1 MLAGRAPAHTT
12 AVVMKAAPGAELAC
26 RAHNLPPT
34 HPAQPRGVISYYVT
48 LALAEATTV
57 GDWLARTEALVQEDV
72 QASQLPPFYRPT
84 LQVVGDAHHH
94 LRTAET
100 ANSQCL

>member
-34 HPAQPRGVISYYVT
+34 HPAKPRGVISYYAT
-48 LALAEATTV
+48 LALAGALTLA
-57 GDWLARTEALVQEDV
+57 DWLAAIEALA
-72 QASQLPPFYRPT
+72 QADFTAGRLSPLHRPH
-84 LQVVGDAHHH
+84 LHLLGDGAQPAPG
-94 LRTAET
+94 R
-100 ANSQCL
+100 